1 MNDTPL
7 ACQTREP
14 TDPQGDRCPHIP
26 AALAATYPLRCFAPQ
41 WARFD
46 NRHSTS
52 APTPTLTAVSG
63 SGARG
68 TSSPLNRQCYPPHF
82 MRECIP
88 PNLHDP
94 QRAKGLLDRR
104 SKRLSFPHFFLRRK
118 KWGRRRPPPR
128 QGKTDSPPGRR
139 NPPRAKEVLKRSFK
153 WFSLVTFF
161 LQKKKVTRAE
171 ARNAPSRAR
180 RRNTCSPPGQR
191 PPRERFLC
199 LRRPHFF
206 QQRKKWEKERRQ
218 KLRFCTSSARY
229 TRL

>member
-1 MNDTPL
+1 MPPPRQKFSAPAAAPPSLPLVGSAVLNDTPL

-63 SGARG
+63 SGASG
-68 TSSPLNRQCYPPHF
+68 TSDPPNRQCYPPHF

-94 QRAKGLLDRR
+94 QRAKGSLDRR
-104 SKRLSFPHFFLRRK
+104 SKRLSFPHFFLR
-118 KWGRRRPPPR
+118 
-128 QGKTDSPPGRR
+128 
-139 NPPRAKEVLKRSFK
+139 
-153 WFSLVTFF
+153 
-161 LQKKKVTRAE
+161 
-171 ARNAPSRAR
+171 
-180 RRNTCSPPGQR
+180 
-191 PPRERFLC
+191 
-199 LRRPHFF
+199 
-206 QQRKKWEKERRQ
+206 RKKWEKERRQ